1 MKKITL
7 GYFLI
12 LSFIA
17 GCTAAVDVPGQGK
30 VGLSAQPTALAE
42 IVARS
47 ATESGV
53 TVAKLSNGLTVIVAE
68 NHNAP
73 VVCVKA
79 YVRAGGLYEKEWL
92 GAGLSHL
99 CEHLVAKESIHEMP
113 GGVASHS
120 SGEKRSRTLEI
131 GGQSN
136 ANTGQARTCYYIA
149 ASSSKTMQCV
159 DLIADQVSRPNITQS
174 DFDREHGVVQRELEM
189 GKDNPSRHMW
199 YAHAA
204 DLYGTHPAAVPVIG
218 FAEPLSKLT
227 RDDVLAYV
235 KRMYVP
241 QNIIFVVAGD
251 VDTAAVLKRTAER
264 FGHFKKGLTPDL
276 SLPPVPPITGVRR
289 QTITSKSV
297 KDVMERLSF
306 QTIPLAHEDLY
317 ALDVLSYILSRGRS
331 SRLVRSVQFEKRL
344 VTSIGTGSWTPE
356 WGKGIFSISFRA
368 EPEKA
373 DAAETEILRQLRA
386 VISDGV
392 TADELAKA
400 KRQKLA
406 DMVYMEQKAE
416 AVSETLARDY
426 MTTGDVDFSRNYT
439 ANIQKVT
446 ADQVREMAKKYFAF
460 DRMVIT
466 RMVPESLQAEKTT
479 STKKAAETKTVTFK
493 LPNGLR
499 VILHPTKAVGLVSM
513 TFVTKGGLL
522 DEDEKTNGLGSLM
535 MSLSTRGAGKRSADQ
550 IDAFFDE
557 AGGGISGNCGNNSF
571 YWTASVLSDRF
582 AEALEILA
590 DVVQRPT
597 FPKKEL
603 ENLKP
608 MHKAAIKQVDE
619 NWTSQLQ
626 KFFRQKFFTNL
637 PYRML
642 PSGKLDV
649 VDSATVK
656 QISTRHAGTIMADS
670 SVLAIY
676 GNFDA
681 KTTKVQIEKMFNQL
695 PKTGKYFSR
704 IIASRRTLQE
714 SELHVLKTKNV
725 QAGVIVAAPGM
736 KVTDIDDRIAITVL
750 DTIISGYRLPSGWLH
765 TELRGKRLVYVVHSY
780 NWAGLLPGAFVTYAG
795 CQPDKAPEV
804 VGIIKKNLDRAAGYT
819 PTQQEID
826 RAVNIILTADAL
838 GAQAMSEL
846 AMAAALDELYGMG
859 YDFRKKAEKLYRKVT
874 PADVQR
880 VAKKY
885 LGKGYVVIVTT
896 PKPEVLENVLPG
908 AKRSPVVIT
917 GIVIQPEPEESK
929 FPE

>member
-7 GYFLI
+7 GCFLV
-12 LSFIA
+12 LFFIV
-17 GCTAAVDVPGQGK
+17 GCDDMPTTWTDIEP
-30 VGLSAQPTALAE
+30 VGYCPPAE
-42 IVARS
+42 IVAWTT
-47 ATESGV
+47 TESGV

-113 GGVASHS
+113 GGVSHS
-120 SGEKRSRTLEI
+120 SGEKHSRTLEI

-159 DLIADQVSRPNITQS
+159 DLIADQVSRPDITQA

-189 GKDNPSRHMW
+189 GKDNTSRQMW
-199 YAHAA
+199 YAHSA

-227 RDDVLAYV
+227 RDDVLTYV

-251 VDTAAVLKRTAER
+251 VDTLAVLERASVR

-276 SLPPVPPITGVRR
+276 SLPEVPPITGVRR

-297 KDVMERLSF
+297 KDVMEYISF
-306 QTIPLAHEDLY
+306 QTIPLIHEDLY
-317 ALDVLSYILSRGRS
+317 ALDVLSYILSRGKS
-331 SRLVRSVQFEKRL
+331 SRMVRSVQFEKRL

-356 WGKGIFSISFRA
+356 WGKGVFNIDFRA
-368 EPEKA
+368 EPDKA
-373 DAAETEILRQLRA
+373 DAAETEILHQLRA
-386 VISDGV
+386 VIADGV
-392 TADELAKA
+392 TEAELAKA

-406 DMVYMEQKAE
+406 DLIYTQQKAE

-446 ADQVREMAKKYFAF
+446 AGQVREMAEKYFTF
-460 DRMVIT
+460 EKMVIT
-466 RMVPESLQAEKTT
+466 RMVPESLRTDKTP
-479 STKKAAETKTVTFK
+479 STPKAAEAKTVTFK
-493 LPNGLR
+493 LLNGLR

-522 DEDEKTNGLGSLM
+522 VESEKINGLGSLM
-535 MSLSTRGAGKRSADQ
+535 MALSTRGAGKRSAEE

-557 AGGGISGNCGNNSF
+557 AGGGITGKCGNNSF
-571 YWTASVLSDRF
+571 YWDASVLSDRF
-582 AEALEILA
+582 EKALEILA
-590 DVVQRPT
+590 DVVQHPT

-619 NWTSQLQ
+619 NWTPQLM
-626 KFFRQKFFTNL
+626 KFFRQKFFTGS
-637 PYRML
+637 PYQML
-642 PSGKLDV
+642 SSGKSGV
-649 VDSATVK
+649 VESATVE
-656 QISTRHAGTIMADS
+656 QISAHHADS
-670 SVLAIY
+670 INTGFSVLAIY

-681 KTTKVQIEKMFNQL
+681 DAAKTQIEQL
-695 PKTGKYFSR
+695 FKSQAKKEDIAYACPKRKVAPEG
-704 IIASRRTLQE
+704 
-714 SELHVLKTKNV
+714 ELHVLKTKNV
-725 QAGVIVAAPGM
+725 QAGVIVAVPGM
-736 KVTDIDDRIAITVL
+736 KVADISDRIAITVL

-765 TELRGKRLVYVVHSY
+765 TELRGKRLVYVVHAY

-795 CQPDKAPEV
+795 CQPEKAPEV

-819 PTQQEID
+819 PTQKEID

-838 GAQAMSEL
+838 GAQSMSSL
-846 AMAAALDELYGMG
+846 AMGAALDELYGMG
-859 YDFRKKAEKLYRKVT
+859 YDFRKKAEKLYRKIK

-896 PKPEVLENVLPG
+896 PKPEAFE
-908 AKRSPVVIT
+908 K
-917 GIVIQPEPEESK
+917 
-929 FPE
+929 